1 MTDFDGQGEEIK
13 SGRRGEST
21 ARRWYRRVALVVLAL
36 AVADAFWRGE
46 RVMGGLLAAVL
57 VAALIG
63 YGACRRGDE

>member
-1 MTDFDGQGEEIK
+1 M
-13 SGRRGEST
+13 
-21 ARRWYRRVALVVLAL
+21 AL